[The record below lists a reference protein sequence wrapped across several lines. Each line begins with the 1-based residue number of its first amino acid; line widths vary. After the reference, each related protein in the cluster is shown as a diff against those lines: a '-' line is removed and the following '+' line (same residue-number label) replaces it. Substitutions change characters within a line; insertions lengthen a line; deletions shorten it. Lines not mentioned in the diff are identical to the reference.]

1 MGILAK
7 EGSKEVKKK
16 GDTEKGMYLKANA
29 TFANTRFD
37 LKYSQNTTLT
47 LNFIWKALQSS
58 FSSVF
63 LPSTLQSILLLTDLT
78 INEKTGF

>member
-1 MGILAK
+1 MDILAK

-47 LNFIWKALQSS
+47 LNFI
-58 FSSVF
+58 
-63 LPSTLQSILLLTDLT
+63 
-78 INEKTGF
+78 

>member
-47 LNFIWKALQSS
+47 LNFIWKALHI